1 MGPVTSGLCSPV
13 GPIPHEL
20 HPPLGPITCGLH
32 PPIGPITHGLCSPI
46 GPIAPGYIHPY
57 VPSPTAYRSR
67 FSYRSRCRGLHPP
80 ISPITHSL
88 CSPTWPVGCTCP
100 GDLSPMG
107 PIISHSPHPWV
118 LLLVGYTS
126 PRDVTHG
133 ICCPWILLCVG
144 SHGSCCLW
152 LLLLLGAT
160 HPWTPS
166 PMGAITAGAAL
177 GKSHRRHR
185 GDGGRGLAVGTRWWQ
200 WEGHG
205 QMCLLSSCSSESAFP
220 SAFPHSW
227 LSIPHPR
234 GRFTLKAKLC
244 PSRTCW
250 LRVEL
255 SCSVLWRCFST
266 RLSHSSVERGLIR
279 SLLLGSD
286 VLCKAPRPEGAAG
299 FGYRHCLFAV
309 VCKGVLSLELGF
321 MQPLRTPNL

>member
-1 MGPVTSGLCSPV
+1 MSAGGSKVPAPPRQRGTS
-13 GPIPHEL
+13 
-20 HPPLGPITCGLH
+20 CGTQSGEAVALRRAV
-32 PPIGPITHGLCSPI
+32 PT
-46 GPIAPGYIHPY
+46 APG
-57 VPSPTAYRSR
+57 
-67 FSYRSRCRGLHPP
+67 
-80 ISPITHSL
+80 
-88 CSPTWPVGCTCP
+88 
-100 GDLSPMG
+100 
-107 PIISHSPHPWV
+107 
-118 LLLVGYTS
+118 
-126 PRDVTHG
+126 
-133 ICCPWILLCVG
+133 
-144 SHGSCCLW
+144 
-152 LLLLLGAT
+152 GA
-160 HPWTPS
+160 
-166 PMGAITAGAAL
+166 
-177 GKSHRRHR
+177 R
-185 GDGGRGLAVGTRWWQ
+185 GRGLAVGTRWWQ

-244 PSRTCW
+244 PSKTCW

-279 SLLLGSD
+279 SLLLESD